1 MIADTFPF
9 PIRMNASVLAFLSR
23 LLRLSSC
30 VALFGVSGWSA
41 AADTAPYVF
50 PSYRD
55 GAAVKARCDRTL
67 REIEAQARRIAAGR
81 GPDGVLIEIDR
92 LGQTVDDSLSPVF
105 FLANVHPDKPVRD
118 AAEACELRYQA
129 FTSRLYQNPRI
140 YRRLQALQ
148 PVDAIDRQM
157 RADLLASFE
166 DAGVGLPAVKRDRA
180 RALND
185 ELGRLSQDFE
195 RRLREDKTRV
205 AFTES
210 ELDGVPASVW
220 NTAPRDAQGRV
231 LLGLDYPTYSP
242 VVENARSPG
251 ARERMW
257 RAFQAR
263 GGQAN
268 LKTLARLGEKRRSY
282 ARLFGVESYADFTL
296 RRRMALNVGNVQA
309 FLGEVKGELGEREE
323 RDLSELRAAK
333 AAELKTAPDTTP
345 LKRWDVGYYLERVK
359 RERLALDQES
369 FRRYFPPQASVDF
382 VFALAGRLF
391 GVGFEP
397 VPQSLWH
404 PDAKAYVVVDAA
416 SRTPLA
422 TLYLDLYPRAD
433 KYGHAAVWPLRGSS
447 TWSGQLPTA
456 ALVTNF
462 DRQGLTIDELET
474 LLHEFGHALHVTLS
488 HTRYAA
494 QAGTAVK
501 LDFVEAPSQMLEEW
515 VYDAQVLALFQQVC
529 ASCEP
534 VPADLL
540 ARAVQSRSFAKG
552 LQFARQHLYARYD
565 LALHDK
571 DALDPMALWARMES
585 ATPLGYE
592 PGSLFPAGFS
602 HVAGGYGAG
611 YYAYLWSLA
620 IAQDLRTAFAADPL
634 DPAVG
639 RRYRETVLA
648 NGGQAPPAELVARFL
663 GRAPS
668 NAAFFEW
675 LER

>member
-1 MIADTFPF
+1 
-9 PIRMNASVLAFLSR
+9 MNLP
-23 LLRLSSC
+23 LLRLLCCTVLSSLC
-30 VALFGVSGWSA
+30 AASP
-41 AADTAPYVF
+41 AADAGPDVF
-50 PSYRD
+50 PSYGD
-55 GAAVKARCDRTL
+55 AAAVKARCDATL
-67 REIEAQARRIAAGR
+67 REVQAQTRRIAAGT
-81 GPDGVLIEIDR
+81 GQGGVLIELDR
-92 LGQTVDDSLSPVF
+92 LGQLVDDHLGPVF
-105 FLANVHPDKPVRD
+105 FLSNVHPTKAVRD

-129 FTSRLYQNPRI
+129 FTSRLYQNAKI
-140 YRRLQALQ
+140 YARLQRLRAG
-148 PVDAIDRQM
+148 DAIDTQM
-157 RADLLASFE
+157 RTDLLASFE
-166 DAGVGLPAVKRDRA
+166 DAGVGLPAQRRERA
-180 RALND
+180 RLLNN

-195 RRLREDKTRV
+195 RRLREDNTRV
-205 AFTES
+205 AFTDS
-210 ELDGVPASVW
+210 ELDGVPAGVW
-220 NTAPRDAQGRV
+220 AAAPRDPQGRV

-242 VVENARSPG
+242 VVEGARSPE
-251 ARERMW
+251 ARERIW

-263 GGQAN
+263 GGQPN

-282 ARLFGVESYADFTL
+282 ARLFGLASYADFTL
-296 RRRMALNVGNVQA
+296 RRRMAQRVDNVQA
-309 FLGEVKGELGEREE
+309 FLEEVKSALGQREE
-323 RDLSELRAAK
+323 RDLVELRAAK
-333 AAELKTAPDTTP
+333 ASELQTAPGATP
-345 LKRWDVGYYLERVK
+345 LKRWDVPYYIERVK
-359 RERLALDQES
+359 RERFALDQNS

-382 VFALAGRLF
+382 VFAVAGRLF
-391 GVGFEP
+391 GVGFKPLE
-397 VPQSLWH
+397 QTLWH
-404 PDAKAYVVVDAA
+404 PDVKAYAVVDAA
-416 SRTPLA
+416 SQRTLA
-422 TLYLDLYPRAD
+422 TLYLDLYPRPG

-462 DRQGLTIDELET
+462 DRQGLTLDELET

-529 ASCEP
+529 ATCEP

-540 ARAVQSRSFAKG
+540 ERAVRSRSFAKG
-552 LQFARQHLYARYD
+552 LQFARQHLYASYD

-571 DALDPMALWARMES
+571 DAPEPMALWARMES

-620 IAQDLRTAFAADPL
+620 IAQDLRTAFAANPL
-634 DPAVG
+634 DAKVG
-639 RRYRETVLA
+639 QRYREAVLA

-663 GRAPS
+663 GRAPN